1 MHEIKTNETKNL
13 KTQEHLCENYFN
25 PIFLPIEMKIVP
37 VMEEKNWIYLEI
49 RPRLGSVNAYITK
62 SKEGGKTILISNDGN
77 LISILDKES
86 ETILQDFSWPSETY
100 GALCPKSVHRLNFNA
115 EEITAR
121 FKLKDS
127 NLSLMNPR

>member
-1 MHEIKTNETKNL
+1 
-13 KTQEHLCENYFN
+13 
-25 PIFLPIEMKIVP
+25 MKIVP

-86 ETILQDFSWPSETY
+86 ETILQDFSY
-100 GALCPKSVHRLNFNA
+100 
-115 EEITAR
+115 R
-121 FKLKDS
+121 FL
-127 NLSLMNPR
+127 